1 MQGANFEVQEEYP
14 LKEETG
20 MLIGLGYEIQRHLG
34 PGFLEIVYKDA
45 YEYELQLNEV
55 PYNREKQF
63 DVNYKGKI
71 LDHKFFADFVV
82 LNDIVLEIKAK
93 SGGIA
98 PEDLAQTI
106 NYLKVSGC
114 KVGLILN
121 FAKSKLEIKRVVF

>member
-1 MQGANFEVQEEYP
+1 MSTNFDLEDFP
-14 LKEETG
+14 MKEETG
-20 MLIGLGYEIQRHLG
+20 MLIGLGYEVHKHLG

-55 PYNREKQF
+55 LYKREKQF

-71 LDHKFFADFVV
+71 LSHKFFADFV
-82 LNDIVLEIKAK
+82 LEIKAK
-93 SGGIA
+93 HGGIA
-98 PEDLAQTI
+98 SEDLAQTI

-121 FAKSKLEIKRVVF
+121 FAKTKLEIKRVVF